1 MSTSAHARQRGP
13 WRAQLHAKS
22 RGAAAAAALLRA
34 AFFNSHVNS
43 TSSTL
48 HPNLPTQNLTSSSHT
63 AVSYAHHA
71 LVISTRRR
79 GWDFDTGRAISGR
92 GNARLVEFVQQLVV
106 AMLDYEFSPAERED
120 CLHSNRERPVVTAQ
134 KMAAT

>member
-43 TSSTL
+43 MSSTL
-48 HPNLPTQNLTSSSHT
+48 HPNLPTQNLASSSHT
-63 AVSYAHHA
+63 AVSNGSYASYN
-71 LVISTRRR
+71 STS
-79 GWDFDTGRAISGR
+79 TSASAASGTHKKKCTWWPL
-92 GNARLVEFVQQLVV
+92 GG
-106 AMLDYEFSPAERED
+106 
-120 CLHSNRERPVVTAQ
+120 T
-134 KMAAT
+134 KG